1 VTILDSTPIGPSPTA
16 VAVEDTGVVWVAS
29 SAITKLSR
37 LDPRAEAVQGVEL
50 GAKPRG
56 LVTAFDRIWTSPAA

>member
-1 VTILDSTPIGPSPTA
+1 
-16 VAVEDTGVVWVAS
+16 VWVAS